1 MSDFFDTLGD
11 ADERVEHL
19 KQHLHEFGPG
29 RHDRGGGRHGG
40 GGGRHR
46 GGPFGFG
53 GPGGLGGPGGPFGG
67 SFPWNFLG
75 RRERMK
81 RGDVRAGILSLL
93 SEEPRNGYQ
102 IMQELEQRSHG
113 TWRPSPGSIYPAL
126 QQLEDEG
133 LVGADSG
140 TGRTFRLTKAGE
152 RYVAEHQSEL
162 KAPWEALEAEKGGD
176 ERIELF
182 GMFRQIGA
190 AAMQVVQTGTPAQ
203 IKEAQRILTE
213 TRRALYRLLAGDDDS
228 AKTVK

>member
-1 MSDFFDTLGD
+1 MDRFFDSLGGP
-11 ADERVEHL
+11 DERVEHL
-19 KQHLHEFGPG
+19 RQHLHEFGPG
-29 RHDRGGGRHGG
+29 RHQRGGGRHGG
-40 GGGRHR
+40 GGGGGRHG

-53 GPGGLGGPGGPFGG
+53 GPGGPFG
-67 SFPWNFLG
+67 SAFPWNFLG

-81 RGDVRAGILSLL
+81 RGDVRAGILALL

-102 IMQELEQRSHG
+102 IMQELEQRSQG
-113 TWRPSPGSIYPAL
+113 SWRPSPGSIYPAL

-133 LVGADSG
+133 LVSVDAG

-162 KAPWEALEAEKGGD
+162 KAPWKALEAEAGGD

-182 GMFRQIGA
+182 GMFRHIGA

-213 TRRALYRLLAGDDDS
+213 TRRALYRLLAGDGESEKD
-228 AKTVK
+228 AK